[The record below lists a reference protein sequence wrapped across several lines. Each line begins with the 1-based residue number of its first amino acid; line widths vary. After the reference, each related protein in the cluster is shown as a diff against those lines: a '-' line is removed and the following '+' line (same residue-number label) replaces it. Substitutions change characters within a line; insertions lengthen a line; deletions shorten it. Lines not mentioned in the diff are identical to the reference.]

1 ACCFKDKT
9 CQDSHHNRHKTN
21 YGYPNPKSFISQ
33 FHRLPPFLL
42 ISQRMPPQNST
53 FAQTNRILVGIL
65 GESKQNIRLN
75 MNKNMTTD
83 EAMNLPI

>member
-1 ACCFKDKT
+1 
-9 CQDSHHNRHKTN
+9 
-21 YGYPNPKSFISQ
+21 
-33 FHRLPPFLL
+33 
-42 ISQRMPPQNST
+42 MPPQNST